1 VTLIITADGH
11 RLLLFA
17 IFRRK
22 TLPKGKFPQAITA
35 RASMDDR
42 RAHKMVECG
51 VKKAARCLVTQAR
64 HVGFKQLL
72 WTHDRK
78 AEIRS

>member
-35 RASMDDR
+35 RAQE
-42 RAHKMVECG
+42 RAWMTEELIIKWLNVM
-51 VKKAARCLVTQAR
+51 
-64 HVGFKQLL
+64 
-72 WTHDRK
+72 
-78 AEIRS
+78 